1 MTATPRR
8 ALPTALW
15 LAVLAAA
22 PAAAADRVEATIDW
36 PQAQADIRAADGP
49 GAASGDRAT
58 VAQLRSAPALQQT
71 LDRIA
76 LPVLV
81 PDQGTVRAAPSLIE
95 QGRAYAAD
103 YPLDGADLVVLGASS
118 AIAVAEDAPVA
129 ALLAGD
135 APQYVF
141 ESYEYGA
148 DLSFLRYGASY
159 VLRLACDELDDARC
173 RKDDFLRKVADGLVA
188 VGGRAR

>member
-1 MTATPRR
+1 MAEPRWLMLLLP
-8 ALPTALW
+8 ALG
-15 LAVLAAA
+15 LAAT
-22 PAAAADRVEATIDW
+22 AASAAERVEAAIDW
-36 PQAQADIRAADGP
+36 PQAQADIRAAEGP
-49 GAASGDRAT
+49 GADSGDRAT

-81 PDQGTVRAAPSLIE
+81 PDQASVRAAPSLIE

-103 YPLDGADLVVLGASS
+103 YPLDGADLVVLGAAS
-118 AIAVAEDAPVA
+118 ALVVAEDAPIA
-129 ALLAGD
+129 GLLAGD
-135 APQYVF
+135 APAYVF

-173 RKDDFLRKVADGLVA
+173 RKDEFLRKIAENLVA